1 MQKNFFQR
9 EDIADACGP
18 GAYSRGLAYFQ
29 QDRVLDTEVVEED
42 DGHVCFL
49 ATVGGSRIYS
59 QDIAITYDEEYDEID
74 LDGDC
79 SCPVGFN
86 CKHVV
91 AACLDYLKS
100 TSESGATL
108 SDARLAGQLD
118 RWLGD
123 LVSAAEASQLCPA
136 SPSED
141 FLIYL
146 LQPGESKKGMSS
158 LAVEMRATHPRKNG
172 RGLVKGIQVSPSSVV
187 STYRYSR
194 QKWQQQNVD
203 HDIAQFLTALDDN
216 YYYRRAI
223 QLSGRVG
230 GLALSSMV
238 HTKRCYWLNTDAA
251 PMSQGEKRALTIAW
265 QQEQQGGDHNLT
277 VSILPEATL
286 LATEPPMFIDT
297 ALGEIGPV
305 DCGNL
310 NTELLKPLLGAPPV
324 SDDLAHQLGMKLLQ
338 HMPGI
343 DIPLPVEISL
353 RENNGES
360 MRPWLT
366 LKHNSNTRHSWHSIA
381 LEFDY
386 DGDRVM
392 PFPPS
397 ESVLLTGAEQNV
409 RVWRDIDSE
418 IQAIEQL
425 IDLGFAPVDAQPDHT
440 RPFEF
445 YATGGSV
452 VESAATW
459 ANFLEH
465 KLDELRALGWHIEQ
479 DESFAMTFSAG
490 DWEVA
495 VEDDDENIND
505 WFGLRFDLNVD
516 GQKLP
521 LAPLIA
527 SILEQ
532 DPETLPETL
541 TLPLDGH
548 HYVRLP
554 SARIRPFLNTLREL
568 FERAP
573 ADKDGIIRLSRFDAT
588 VIDELGDDQRRISG
602 AKHLR
607 KLAAR
612 LRDFS
617 GIKKVAVPRGF
628 GAKLR
633 DYQRDG
639 LNWLQFLREYGFNG
653 ILADDMGLG
662 KTVQTLAHLLV
673 EKRSGR
679 MTEPA
684 LIVAPTSL
692 MGNWRRE
699 TEKFAP
705 ELHVTVLHGVDR
717 KQRFAAIKSS
727 DIVLTTYPLLS
738 RDSDVLLDHQYHYV
752 VLDEAQAVKNAK
764 TKMSTIVRELKA
776 KHRLCLTGTPLE
788 NHLGE
793 LWSLFDFLMPGF
805 LGNNTQ
811 FTRSYRTPIE
821 KHGSSEH
828 GQSLARRVQPFL
840 LRREKDTVATELPA
854 KTEIVHNVELGKEQ
868 AQFYESIR
876 VSMDKRVRD
885 VIKEQGLARSH
896 ITILDALLKLRQVC
910 CDPRLTKLERGL
922 NLKHS
927 AKLEW
932 LMTLLP
938 ELLEEGRRILL
949 FSQFTSM
956 LGLIETELAKLK
968 ITYTKLT
975 GQTRKRDEAIQ
986 RFSEGEVDL
995 FLISLKA
1002 GGTGLNL
1009 TEADTVIIYDPWWN
1023 PAVETQA
1030 IDRAHRIGQN
1040 KPVFVYKLVTAN
1052 SIEERMLAM
1061 QARKRALANGVYNK
1075 KADGEASLLNA
1086 DILKELF
1093 APLL

>member
-1 MQKNFFQR
+1 MLKNFFQPA
-9 EDIADACGP
+9 DIAEACGP
-18 GAYSRGLAYFQ
+18 GAYSRGLAYYEQ
-29 QDRVLDTEVVEED
+29 GRVLRAEVAED
-42 DGHVCFL
+42 LEGFVMLL

-59 QDIAITYDEEYDEID
+59 QDIAISYDSEYDE
-74 LDGDC
+74 LDFDGHC
-79 SCPVGFN
+79 SCPVGYN

-91 AACLDYLKS
+91 AVCLDYLQS
-100 TSESGATL
+100 TVE
-108 SDARLAGQLD
+108 SDAPLSGKPQERQLD
-118 RWLGD
+118 RWLGE
-123 LVSAAEASQLCPA
+123 LASAVEASQLHPA
-136 SPSED
+136 SASED

-146 LQPGESKKGMSS
+146 LAPGETKMGLSS
-158 LAVEMRATHPRKNG
+158 LTVEMRATHPRKNG
-172 RGLVKGIQVSPSSVV
+172 RGLVKGVQVSATSVT
-187 STYRYSR
+187 SNYHYSR
-194 QKWQQQNVD
+194 QKWQQQTVD
-203 HDIAQFLTALDDN
+203 HDIARFLKALDDN
-216 YYYRRAI
+216 YYYKRSVP
-223 QLSGRVG
+223 LSGRVG
-230 GLALSSMV
+230 GLALSSMLQ
-238 HTKRCYWLNTDAA
+238 TGRCYWLDTDTM
-251 PMSQGEKRALTIAW
+251 PLSEGEKRQLSLTW
-265 QQEQQGGDHNLT
+265 QQEKQGGDHNLT
-277 VSILPEATL
+277 ASIHPQASL
-286 LATEPPMFIDT
+286 LATEPPMYIDT
-297 ALGEIGPV
+297 ELGEIGLV

-310 NTELLKPLLGAPPV
+310 NSELLKSMLAAPPV
-324 SDDLAHQLGMKLLQ
+324 PDNLAHQLGMKVLQ
-338 HMPGI
+338 HMPGL
-343 DIPLPVEISL
+343 DIPLPTEINL
-353 RENNGES
+353 CENNGEN

-366 LKHNSNTRHSWHSIA
+366 LKQGVNIQQNLHTLS

-397 ESVLLTGAEQNV
+397 ESVLLTGAEQTV

-418 IQAIEQL
+418 RQAIEQL
-425 IDLGFAPVDAQPDHT
+425 IDLGFTPFDTQPDHS
-440 RPFEF
+440 RPFEL
-445 YATGGSV
+445 YAVGSIV
-452 VESAATW
+452 QSAAIW
-459 ANFLEH
+459 ANFLEQ
-465 KLDELRALGWHIEQ
+465 KLDELRAQGWHIEQ
-479 DESFAMTFSAG
+479 DESFDLTFSEG

-495 VEDDDENIND
+495 VEEGDENIND

-516 GQKLP
+516 GEKLP
-521 LAPLIA
+521 LAPLLA

-532 DPETLPETL
+532 DSETLPETL
-541 TLPLDGH
+541 TLQLEGH

-554 SARIRPFLNTLREL
+554 SARIRPFLHTLREL

-573 ADKDGIIRLSRFDAT
+573 ADKDGLIRLPRFDAT
-588 VIDELGDDQRRISG
+588 VIDELGDDQRRIKG

-607 KLAAR
+607 KLSAR
-612 LRDFS
+612 LQDFS
-617 GIKKVAVPRGF
+617 GIKKVAVPNGF
-628 GAKLR
+628 GAELR

-679 MTEPA
+679 MSEPA
-684 LIVAPTSL
+684 LIIAPTSL

-699 TEKFAP
+699 AEKFAP
-705 ELHVTVLHGVDR
+705 ELEVTVLHGDDR
-717 KQRFAAIKSS
+717 KLHFSAIKSS

-752 VLDEAQAVKNAK
+752 VLDEAQAIKNAK
-764 TKMSTIVRELKA
+764 TKMSSLVREFKSQ
-776 KHRLCLTGTPLE
+776 HRLCLTGTPLE

-821 KHGSSEH
+821 KHGNSER

-840 LRREKDTVATELPA
+840 LRREKDAVATELPA
-854 KTEIVHNVELGKEQ
+854 KTEIIHNIELGKEQ

-876 VSMDKRVRD
+876 VSMDKRVRE

-910 CDPRLTKLERGL
+910 CDPRLTKLERGQR
-922 NLKHS
+922 LKHS

-938 ELLEEGRRILL
+938 EQLEEGRRILL

-956 LGLIETELAKLK
+956 LGLIETELAKLD
-968 ITYTKLT
+968 IAYTKLT

-986 RFSEGEVDL
+986 RFSQGEVNL

-1023 PAVETQA
+1023 PAVESQA
-1030 IDRAHRIGQN
+1030 IDRAHRIGQD

-1061 QARKRALANGVYNK
+1061 QARKRALADGVYSK
-1075 KADGEASLLNA
+1075 KADAEASLL
-1086 DILKELF
+1086 DTDTLKELF
-1093 APLL
+1093 APLS

>member
-1 MQKNFFQR
+1 
-9 EDIADACGP
+9 
-18 GAYSRGLAYFQ
+18 
-29 QDRVLDTEVVEED
+29 
-42 DGHVCFL
+42 
-49 ATVGGSRIYS
+49 
-59 QDIAITYDEEYDEID
+59 
-74 LDGDC
+74 
-79 SCPVGFN
+79 
-86 CKHVV
+86 
-91 AACLDYLKS
+91 
-100 TSESGATL
+100 
-108 SDARLAGQLD
+108 
-118 RWLGD
+118 
-123 LVSAAEASQLCPA
+123 
-136 SPSED
+136 
-141 FLIYL
+141 
-146 LQPGESKKGMSS
+146 
-158 LAVEMRATHPRKNG
+158 PRKNG
-172 RGLVKGIQVSPSSVV
+172 IGLVKGVQVAASSV
-187 STYRYSR
+187 TGGYGYYRQR
-194 QKWQQQNVD
+194 WQQQTID
-203 HDIAQFLTALDDN
+203 QDIARFLKALDDN
-216 YYYRRAI
+216 FYYNRSV
-223 QLSGRVG
+223 QLSGRAG

-238 HTKRCYWLNTDAA
+238 QTRRCYWLNTDTM
-251 PMSQGEKRALTIAW
+251 PMSEGGTRRLAIAW
-265 QQEQQGGDHNLT
+265 RQEKQGDDYNLR
-277 VSILPEATL
+277 VSIEPEATL
-286 LATEPPMFIDT
+286 LATEPPMYLDT
-297 ALGEIGPV
+297 ALGEIGLI

-310 NTELLKPLLGAPPV
+310 NTGLLKSMLDVPPV
-324 SDDLAHQLGMKLLQ
+324 PDNLAHQLGMKLLQ
-338 HMPGI
+338 QMPGI
-343 DIPLPVEISL
+343 DIPLPVEINL
-353 RENNGES
+353 RENSGEI

-366 LKHNSNTRHSWHSIA
+366 LKQNSNTRHSWHSIA

-397 ESVLLTGAEQNV
+397 ESVLLTDSEQTV

-418 IQAIEQL
+418 KQAVEQL
-425 IDLGFAPVDAQPDHT
+425 VELGFAPVEAMPDHF

-445 YATGGSV
+445 YAAGGSV

-459 ANFLEH
+459 ADFLEH
-465 KLDELRALGWHIEQ
+465 KVDELRALGWHIEQ
-479 DESFAMTFSAG
+479 HESFAMTFSTG

-541 TLPLDGH
+541 TLQIDDN

-554 SARIRPFLNTLREL
+554 GDRIRPFLNTLREL

-573 ADKDGIIRLSRFDAT
+573 ADKDGIIRLSRFDAR
-588 VIDELGDDQRRISG
+588 VIDELGDDKRRISG

-607 KLAAR
+607 KLSAR

-684 LIVAPTSL
+684 LIIAPTSL

-699 TEKFAP
+699 AEKFTP
-705 ELHVTVLHGVDR
+705 ELLITVLHGDDR

-752 VLDEAQAVKNAK
+752 VLDEAQAIKNSK
-764 TKMSTIVRELKA
+764 TKMSAIVRQLKSQ
-776 KHRLCLTGTPLE
+776 HRLCLTGTPLE

-811 FTRSYRTPIE
+811 FTRSYRTPVE

-840 LRREKDTVATELPA
+840 LRREKDAVATELPA

-868 AQFYESIR
+868 AQLYESIR

-922 NLKHS
+922 GLKHS

-956 LGLIETELAKLK
+956 LGLIETELEKLK
-968 ITYTKLT
+968 ISYTKLT

-986 RFSEGEVDL
+986 RFSQGDVSL

-1009 TEADTVIIYDPWWN
+1009 TAADTVIIYDPWWN
-1023 PAVETQA
+1023 PAVESQA
-1030 IDRAHRIGQN
+1030 IDRAHRIGQD

-1061 QARKRALANGVYNK
+1061 QARKRALADGVYNR
-1075 KADGEASLLNA
+1075 KADGEASLLDA
-1086 DILKELF
+1086 DLLKELF
-1093 APLL
+1093 APLS